1 VHAELVRVSTQD
13 KQQAQPPRVRL
24 RTLVYIRWVAVA
36 GQLATLILVHF
47 GLGYKLPIVPGLVIV
62 GLSVA
67 VNIVTSLRR
76 PLRQTL
82 SDRAAA
88 LFLAYDMLQ
97 LSALLYLT
105 GGLHNPFS
113 VLILASVTVSATV
126 LSRGSTIGLGL
137 LAGVAITVLAF
148 WHEPFPWL
156 HETFYLPD
164 YYILGIWQALIVG
177 VLFIAA
183 FIGSVSEQARDMA
196 SGLAETQLA
205 LEREQRVS
213 ALGALAAA
221 AAHELGSPLSTIAVV
236 AREMSR
242 DVPPDSPLAPDI
254 ELLLEQTERCS
265 QILADLSRQQEAK
278 EGAPFSRLALGLML
292 QEAARPHL
300 TEKIEVEY
308 DLCPTDETDEFDEPE
323 IDRTPEFIHGVGTLI
338 QNAIQFAERRVLI
351 RGRWDA
357 DAVSVEIMDDGP
369 GISPH
374 LLDRLGEPYV
384 STRTGDARDREH
396 MGLGVFIA
404 HTLLSRI
411 GADLTISNRPKTD
424 PMGGGATVRIE
435 WPRRRLERPHEE
447 EVVAENDI
455 PA

>member
-1 VHAELVRVSTQD
+1 MQIKR
-13 KQQAQPPRVRL
+13 QALPARVRL
-24 RTLVYIRWVAVA
+24 RTLVYIRWVAIA
-36 GQLATLILVHF
+36 GQFATLILVHF
-47 GLGYKLPIVPGLVIV
+47 GLGYKLPIIACLAIV
-62 GLSVA
+62 ALSVV

-88 LFLAYDMLQ
+88 LFLGYDMLQ
-97 LSALLYLT
+97 LSALLFMT

-126 LSRGSTIGLGL
+126 LSRGSTIGLGM
-137 LAGVAITVLAF
+137 LAGVAVTVLAF

-156 HETFYLPD
+156 NAAFNLPD

-177 VLFIAA
+177 VLFISA

-242 DVPPDSPLAPDI
+242 DVPRDSPLAPDI
-254 ELLLEQTERCS
+254 DLLLEQTNRCS
-265 QILADLSRQQEAK
+265 EILADLSREQVERD
-278 EGAPFSRLALGLML
+278 GTPFSRLALGLML

-300 TEKIEVEY
+300 TDLIDVDY
-308 DLCPTDETDEFDEPE
+308 DLSGADGIAEPE

-338 QNAIQFAERRVLI
+338 QNAIQFAERRVSI
-351 RGRWDA
+351 RGRWDETTA
-357 DAVSVEIMDDGP
+357 RVEILDDGP

-384 STRTGDARDREH
+384 STRTGDAHDREH

-404 HTLLSRI
+404 QTLLNRI

-424 PMGGGATVRIE
+424 PLGGGATVRIE
-435 WPRRRLERPHEE
+435 WPRQLLERPHEK
-447 EVVAENDI
+447 EVKADNDI

>member
-1 VHAELVRVSTQD
+1 M
-13 KQQAQPPRVRL
+13 RL
-24 RTLVYIRWVAVA
+24 RTLVYIRWVAVG

-47 GLGYKLPIVPGLVIV
+47 GLGHKLPIVACFFIV
-62 GLSVA
+62 ALSVV
-67 VNIVTSLRR
+67 VNIVTSLRL

-88 LFLAYDMLQ
+88 LFLGFDMLQ
-97 LSALLYLT
+97 LCALLYMT
-105 GGLHNPFS
+105 GGLQNPFS

-137 LAGVAITVLAF
+137 LAAAAITVLAF
-148 WHEPFPWL
+148 WHEPFPWQAPA
-156 HETFYLPD
+156 FDLPD

-177 VLFIAA
+177 ILFIAA

-196 SGLAETQLA
+196 SALAETQLA

-213 ALGALAAA
+213 ALGTLAAA

-236 AREMSR
+236 AKEMSR
-242 DVPPDSPLAPDI
+242 DVPADSPLAPDI
-254 ELLLEQTERCS
+254 QLLQEQTERCS
-265 QILADLSRQQEAK
+265 QILADLSRNQEA
-278 EGAPFSRLALGLML
+278 EDGGTPFSRLALGVML

-300 TEKIEVEY
+300 SDKIEVAYELMPAAE
-308 DLCPTDETDEFDEPE
+308 DEDDTDEPLV
-323 IDRTPEFIHGVGTLI
+323 DRTPEFIHGVGTLI
-338 QNAIQFAERRVLI
+338 QNAIQFAAHRVLI
-351 RGRWDA
+351 HGEWDA
-357 DAVSVEIMDDGP
+357 EHVIVEILDDGP

-384 STRTGDARDREH
+384 STRTGDAHDREH
-396 MGLGVFIA
+396 MGLGIFIA

-424 PMGGGATVRIE
+424 PLGGGATVRIV
-435 WPRRRLERPHEE
+435 WPRRQFERQGEE
-447 EVVAENDI
+447 EVVA
-455 PA
+455 

>member
-1 VHAELVRVSTQD
+1 MVGVSTQRQM
-13 KQQAQPPRVRL
+13 KQQARPARVRL
-24 RTLVYIRWVAVA
+24 RTLVYIRWVAIA
-36 GQLATLILVHF
+36 GQFATLILVHF
-47 GLGYKLPIVPGLVIV
+47 GLGYKLPIVACLAIV
-62 GLSVA
+62 ALSVA
-67 VNIVTSLRR
+67 VNVAISLRR

-88 LFLAYDMLQ
+88 LFLGYDMLQ
-97 LSALLYLT
+97 LSALLFMT

-126 LSRGSTIGLGL
+126 LSRGSTIGLGM
-137 LAGVAITVLAF
+137 LAGVAVTVLAF

-156 HETFYLPD
+156 NVAFNLPD

-177 VLFIAA
+177 VLFISA

-242 DVPPDSPLAPDI
+242 DVPRDSPLAPDI
-254 ELLLEQTERCS
+254 DLLLEQTNRCS
-265 QILADLSRQQEAK
+265 EILADLSREQVGRD
-278 EGAPFSRLALGLML
+278 GAPFSRLALGLML

-300 TEKIEVEY
+300 TDLVEVDY
-308 DLCPTDETDEFDEPE
+308 DLGPTDDTAEPE

-351 RGRWDA
+351 RGRWNETTA
-357 DAVSVEIMDDGP
+357 TVEILDDGP

-384 STRTGDARDREH
+384 STRTGDAHDRQH

-404 HTLLSRI
+404 QTLLNRI

-424 PMGGGATVRIE
+424 PLGGGATVRID
-435 WPRRRLERPHEE
+435 WPRQLLERPHEK
-447 EVVAENDI
+447 EVMADNDI

>member
-1 VHAELVRVSTQD
+1 LVRVSTQD
-13 KQQAQPPRVRL
+13 TKQSRPARVRL

-47 GLGYKLPIVPGLVIV
+47 GLGHKLPILSCLVIV
-62 GLSVA
+62 GLSVV
-67 VNIVTSLRR
+67 VNVVTSLRL

-82 SDRAAA
+82 SDLAAA
-88 LFLAYDMLQ
+88 LFLGYDMLQ
-97 LSALLYLT
+97 LSALLFLT
-105 GGLHNPFS
+105 GGLQNPFS

-126 LSRGSTIGLGL
+126 LSRLSTIGLGL
-137 LAGVAITVLAF
+137 LAALSITVLAF
-148 WHEPFPWL
+148 WHEPFPWQ
-156 HETFYLPD
+156 TTGFDLPD

-177 VLFIAA
+177 ILFIAA

-213 ALGALAAA
+213 ALGTLAAA

-242 DVPPDSPLAPDI
+242 EVPTDSPLAPDI

-265 QILADLSRQQEAK
+265 QILADLSRNQEA
-278 EGAPFSRLALGLML
+278 EDAGAPFSRLALGVML

-300 TEKIEVEY
+300 NDHIAVAYELTPADDAADTE
-308 DLCPTDETDEFDEPE
+308 EPLF
-323 IDRTPEFIHGVGTLI
+323 DRTPEFIHGVGTLI
-338 QNAIQFAERRVLI
+338 QNAIQFADRRVLI
-351 RGRWDA
+351 RGEWDERQ
-357 DAVSVEIMDDGP
+357 VMIEILDDGP
-369 GISPH
+369 GVSPH

-384 STRTGDARDREH
+384 STRTGDTADREH
-396 MGLGVFIA
+396 MGLGIFIA
-404 HTLLSRI
+404 QTLLSRI
-411 GADLTISNRPKTD
+411 GADVTISNRPATD
-424 PMGGGATVRIE
+424 PLGGGATVRIV
-435 WPRRRLERPHEE
+435 WPRGPLARPSKK
-447 EVVAENDI
+447 EVMAEDDN

>member
-1 VHAELVRVSTQD
+1 MKG
-13 KQQAQPPRVRL
+13 KQWPQSARVRL

-47 GLGYKLPIVPGLVIV
+47 GLGYKLPILTCLGIV
-62 GLSVA
+62 AASAVVNVA
-67 VNIVTSLRR
+67 TSLRL
-76 PLRQTL
+76 PLRQAL
-82 SDRAAA
+82 SDLAAA
-88 LFLAYDMLQ
+88 LFLAYDMVQ

-126 LSRGSTIGLGL
+126 LSRVSTIGLGF
-137 LAGVAITVLAF
+137 LAAICITVLAF
-148 WHEPFPWL
+148 WHEPFPWPRS
-156 HETFYLPD
+156 EAAFVLPD
-164 YYILGIWQALIVG
+164 YYVLGIWQALIVG
-177 VLFIAA
+177 ILFIAA

-213 ALGALAAA
+213 AVGALAAA

-242 DVPPDSPLAPDI
+242 EAAPDSPLAADI
-254 ELLLEQTERCS
+254 ELLIDQTERCRH
-265 QILADLSRQQEAK
+265 ILADLSRNQDVDDRT
-278 EGAPFSRLALGLML
+278 PFSRLALGVML

-300 TEKIEVEY
+300 TDKIAVDY
-308 DLCPTDETDEFDEPE
+308 DLGPTGDMRDDAPEPLV
-323 IDRTPEFIHGVGTLI
+323 DRTPEFVHGVGTLI

-351 RGRWDA
+351 RGRWDQDWVA
-357 DAVSVEIMDDGP
+357 VEIIDDGP

-384 STRTGDARDREH
+384 STRTGDAHGREH
-396 MGLGVFIA
+396 MGLGIFIA

-411 GADLTISNRPKTD
+411 DADLTISNRPAND
-424 PMGGGATVRIE
+424 PLGSGATVRIV
-435 WPRRRLERPHEE
+435 WPRRQLERQHEQ
-447 EVVAENDI
+447 EVVVEDDI